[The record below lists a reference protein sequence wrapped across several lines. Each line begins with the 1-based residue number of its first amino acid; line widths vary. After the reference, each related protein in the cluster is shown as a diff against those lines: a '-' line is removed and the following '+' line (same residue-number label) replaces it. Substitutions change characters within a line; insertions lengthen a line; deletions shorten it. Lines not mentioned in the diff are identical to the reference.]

1 MNGRIY
7 FKNIIFLSLSLSPF
21 FPRILDG
28 STNTCSMQNRE
39 YLGNLSSNIDSFELT
54 DNTIS

>member
-7 FKNIIFLSLSLSPF
+7 FKKYYFPLSLSLS